1 MGCLILQG
9 KLLAVE
15 AYAAN
20 ATLIKL
26 FALRG
31 AQCEQRLYLAQYF
44 GVEVPF
50 GCHRSRLVRKIL
62 LVDLLQTR
70 CRSVWVHAKI
80 VRRSTATAAR

>member
-1 MGCLILQG
+1 MILQG
-9 KLLAVE
+9 KLVAVE

-20 ATLIKL
+20 AMLIKL

-31 AQCEQRLYLAQYF
+31 AQCEQRLYLVQYF

-50 GCHRSRLVRKIL
+50 GCDRSRLVRKVL

-80 VRRSTATAAR
+80 VRRNTATAAR

>member
-1 MGCLILQG
+1 MSCMILHG
-9 KLLAVE
+9 KLVAVE
-15 AYAAN
+15 EYAPN

-31 AQCEQRLYLAQYF
+31 AQCEQRLYLVQYF

-50 GCHRSRLVRKIL
+50 GCHRSRLVRKVL

-80 VRRSTATAAR
+80 VRRNTTTAAR